1 MTDQPPPGPG
11 PRAGRS
17 RRAVAALVD
26 EATSSVQNYIVLFAA
41 LHYLSVADLGRFTLA
56 YTTVTLVEIVLKSFV
71 FTSLTVHFAASGLRE
86 QRRAGADAA
95 AAGLYTGAVAL
106 GVIAALGAIAGP
118 SYRAMFIATG
128 FAAVALVAQE
138 VWRTYFFTIGRPW
151 QAVANDAACLLTT
164 VALVWHAVHRHAAGT
179 PENLVL
185 LLAAGTGMGFFV
197 GVAQTGILPSAAGG
211 VRWLRAHSALGV
223 RVAGSRGAA
232 QLAGRVSLTM
242 VSAISG
248 AAALGR
254 LGAARTLIAPATT
267 LVTSMQSYSL
277 PEAVRLHRR
286 GDSRLRRF
294 LVGNSAGL
302 AAIVLLIAAV
312 VAVLPDSAGH
322 LLAGKNFGLAKEL
335 LLPVAL
341 YSAGNA
347 LQQGARI
354 GILTHLRPGLA
365 FRIAITT
372 GVGIVA
378 AAAIGAWL
386 DGSTGAAW
394 GLAIVQGVQILTWWS
409 AYARVAAAARARVDV
424 P

>member
-1 MTDQPPPGPG
+1 M
-11 PRAGRS
+11 
-17 RRAVAALVD
+17 
-26 EATSSVQNYIVLFAA
+26 
-41 LHYLSVADLGRFTLA
+41 
-56 YTTVTLVEIVLKSFV
+56 
-71 FTSLTVHFAASGLRE
+71 
-86 QRRAGADAA
+86 
-95 AAGLYTGAVAL
+95 
-106 GVIAALGAIAGP
+106 
-118 SYRAMFIATG
+118 
-128 FAAVALVAQE
+128 
-138 VWRTYFFTIGRPW
+138 
-151 QAVANDAACLLTT
+151 
-164 VALVWHAVHRHAAGT
+164 
-179 PENLVL
+179 L
-185 LLAAGTGMGFFV
+185 LLAAGTGIGFFV
-197 GVAQTGILPSAAGG
+197 GVAQTGILPSATGG
-211 VRWLRAHSALGV
+211 VHWLHAHSAMGI

-254 LGAARTLIAPATT
+254 LGAARTLVAPATT

-277 PEAVRLHRR
+277 PEAVRLHKRR
-286 GDSRLRRF
+286 DPRLRRF

-302 AAIVLLIAAV
+302 AAVVMVIAGV
-312 VAVLPDSAGH
+312 IAVLPDSVGH

-372 GVGIVA
+372 GIGIVA
-378 AAAIGAWL
+378 AAAVGAAV

-394 GLAIVQGVQILTWWS
+394 GLAIVQGVQVFTWWA
-409 AYARVAAAARARVDV
+409 AYERVAAAARAGSSSETLPPTTRVDSS
-424 P
+424 